1 MAWLYLFLGA
11 IFEIA
16 WTFSL
21 RFMSVDKLKTIHWKG
36 LFSASGDWKII
47 WPFVGYAVFGLSN
60 VYCISIAMKEI
71 PASTALAVWMGT
83 ALVGVKLIEILF
95 LKGTYDVYQFLYI
108 GLILIGIA
116 GLKQNP

>member
-21 RFMSVDKLKTIHWKG
+21 RFMSVEKLKAIHWKG
-36 LFSASGDWKII
+36 LFAGSGDWRII
-47 WPFVGYAVFGLSN
+47 WPFVGYAAFGLAN

-83 ALVGVKLIEILF
+83 AVIGVKLVEILF
-95 LKGTYDVYQFLYI
+95 LKGSYDMYQLLYF
-108 GLILIGIA
+108 GLIIVGIA
-116 GLKQNP
+116 GLKRNP